1 MIFYKTVFLRV
12 LIVSSLLSLFK
23 CSTTSKK
30 EDKVLRS
37 DSLSISRDNLINDS
51 SSLVVQAAL
60 LYANDKFEE
69 ALMSY
74 NKLINLDSTNGDF
87 FYRKAYCL
95 AQLSR
100 DSAAVENYL
109 KSANLDFRKFD
120 AYRSIGLIYTVGLN
134 DKSKAIEYLKKC
146 LEINPNAQD
155 IKRLIEDIK
164 SNPEKI
170 SL

>member
-1 MIFYKTVFLRV
+1 MIFFKTIFLRA
-12 LIVSSLLSLFK
+12 LIVGSLLALLK

-30 EDKVLRS
+30 EDTELRS
-37 DSLSISRDNLINDS
+37 DSSFTSRDSLISDS

-69 ALMSY
+69 ALESY
-74 NKLINLDSTNGDF
+74 SKLVELDSTNGDF

-95 AQLSR
+95 AQLNR

-134 DKSKAIEYLKKC
+134 DRSKAIEYFKKC
-146 LEINPNAQD
+146 LEINPNAEE

-164 SNPEKI
+164 SNPEKV